1 MRFPLLQ
8 VGLATTLALTLTAC
22 GGEAGGSADS
32 IAADERTVVIEHAQG
47 STTVPV
53 NPKKVIT
60 FDLASLDTLDALDV
74 PVTGVAKGNLP
85 SYLDKYNGDEYVNA
99 GTLFEPDFEAV
110 NAAEPDL
117 IVVANRSA
125 KAYGELSKIAPT
137 VDLTLDW
144 TSFKSSFVTNTEKLG
159 TIFDKQDEVKAAL
172 ADIDTKISKAK
183 ESATDAG
190 RGLIVLTSA
199 GEVTAFGPGSRFGWL
214 HDEFG
219 VTPAIADVE
228 AATHGDPVSFEFILK
243 TNPDWLFVVDRDAAT
258 GEGTETAKEVLD
270 NEVVA
275 RTTAWSK
282 QQVVYLD
289 PAPWYIV
296 MSGLTAVNQM
306 IDQVATGLAK

>member
-1 MRFPLLQ
+1 MRFPLLE
-8 VGLATTLALTLTAC
+8 VGFAATLALTLTAC
-22 GGEAGGSADS
+22 GAEAGEPADS
-32 IAADERTVVIEHAQG
+32 TAADERTVAIEHAQG

-53 NPKKVIT
+53 NPERVIT
-60 FDLASLDTLDALDV
+60 FDLASLDTLDQLGV

-125 KAYGELSKIAPT
+125 KAYDELSKIAPT

-144 TSFKSSFVTNTEKLG
+144 TGFKSSFVTNTEKLG

-172 ADIDTKISKAK
+172 ADIGTKISEAK
-183 ESATDAG
+183 ESAADAG

-258 GEGTETAKEVLD
+258 GEGTKTAQEVLD

-289 PAPWYIV
+289 PVPWYIV

-306 IDQVATGLAK
+306 IDQVTTGLTK

>member
-32 IAADERTVVIEHAQG
+32 TAADERTVVIEHAQG

-53 NPKKVIT
+53 NPQKVIT
-60 FDLASLDTLDALDV
+60 FDLASLDTLDTLGV

-85 SYLDKYNGDEYVNA
+85 SYLDKYNGDGYVNA

-159 TIFDKQDEVKAAL
+159 TIFDKQDEVTTAL
-172 ADIDTKISKAK
+172 ADIDTKISKAE

-258 GEGTETAKEVLD
+258 GEGTKTAQEVLD

-306 IDQVATGLAK
+306 IDQVTTGLTK

>member
-1 MRFPLLQ
+1 MRFPLVN
-8 VGLATTLALTLTAC
+8 VGLAATLALTLTAC
-22 GGEAGGSADS
+22 GGEAGEPADS
-32 IAADERTVVIEHAQG
+32 TAAGERTVTIEHAQG

-53 NPKKVIT
+53 NPEKVIT
-60 FDLASLDTLDALDV
+60 FDLASLDTLDVLGV

-125 KAYGELSKIAPT
+125 KAYDELSKIAPT

-144 TSFKSSFVTNTEKLG
+144 TSFTSSFVTNTEKLG

-172 ADIDTKISKAK
+172 ADVSTKISKTK
-183 ESATDAG
+183 ESAADAG

-228 AATHGDPVSFEFILK
+228 AATHGDPISFEFILE

-258 GEGTETAKEVLD
+258 GEGTETAQEVLD

-289 PAPWYIV
+289 PVPWYIV
-296 MSGLTAVNQM
+296 MSGLNAVNQM
-306 IDQVATGLAK
+306 IDEVTTGLAK

>member
-8 VGLATTLALTLTAC
+8 VGLATTLALTLTGC

-32 IAADERTVVIEHAQG
+32 TAADERTVVIEHAQG

-53 NPKKVIT
+53 NPQKVIT
-60 FDLASLDTLDALDV
+60 FDLASLDTLDTLGV

-159 TIFDKQDEVKAAL
+159 TIFDKQDEVTTAL
-172 ADIDTKISKAK
+172 ADIDTKISKAE

-199 GEVTAFGPGSRFGWL
+199 GEVTAIGPGSRFGWL

-258 GEGTETAKEVLD
+258 GEGTKTAQEVLD

-306 IDQVATGLAK
+306 IDQVTTGLTK

>member
-1 MRFPLLQ
+1 MRSPLLQ
-8 VGLATTLALTLTAC
+8 VGLVAAFAVTLTAC
-22 GGEAGGSADS
+22 GTEPDGSTES
-32 IAADERTVVIEHAQG
+32 AATEERTVVIEHAQG
-47 STTVPV
+47 STTAPV
-53 NPKKVIT
+53 NPEKVIT
-60 FDLASLDTLDALDV
+60 FDLASLDTLDALGI

-85 SYLDKYNGDEYVNA
+85 SYLDKYNGDEFIDA

-117 IVVANRSA
+117 IIVANRSA
-125 KAYGELSKIAPT
+125 EAYGELSKIAPT

-159 TIFDKQDEVKAAL
+159 TIFDKQAEVSTAL
-172 ADIDTKISKAK
+172 ADIDTKISTAK
-183 ESATDAG
+183 ESASDAG
-190 RGLIVLTSA
+190 SGLIVLTSA

-258 GEGTETAKEVLD
+258 GEGTKTAQEVLD

-275 RTTAWSK
+275 RTTAWSDE
-282 QQVVYLD
+282 QVIYLD

-306 IDQVATGLAK
+306 IDQVTTGLTK

>member
-32 IAADERTVVIEHAQG
+32 TAADERTVVIEHAQG

-53 NPKKVIT
+53 NPQKVIT
-60 FDLASLDTLDALDV
+60 FDLASLDTLDTLGV

-159 TIFDKQDEVKAAL
+159 TIFDKQDEVTAAL
-172 ADIDTKISKAK
+172 ADIDTKISKAE

-258 GEGTETAKEVLD
+258 GEGTKTAQEVLD

-306 IDQVATGLAK
+306 IDQVTTGLTK

>member
-32 IAADERTVVIEHAQG
+32 TAADERTVVIEHAQG

-53 NPKKVIT
+53 NPQKVIT
-60 FDLASLDTLDALDV
+60 FDLASLDTLDTLGV

-85 SYLDKYNGDEYVNA
+85 SYLDKYNGDGYANA

-159 TIFDKQDEVKAAL
+159 TIFDKQDEVTTAL
-172 ADIDTKISKAK
+172 ADIDTKISKAE

-258 GEGTETAKEVLD
+258 GEGTKTAQEVLD

-306 IDQVATGLAK
+306 IDQVTTGLTK